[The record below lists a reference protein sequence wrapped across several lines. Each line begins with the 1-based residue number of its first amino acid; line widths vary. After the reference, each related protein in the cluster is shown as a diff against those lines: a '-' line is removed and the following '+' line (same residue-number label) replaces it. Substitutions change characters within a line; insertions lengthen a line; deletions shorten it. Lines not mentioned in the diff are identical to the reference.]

1 MAVNVAKM
9 KVFVGKFVG
18 DLGAAVHSGRV
29 VIGEK
34 LGLYEALAEGQP
46 ELSRARTAV
55 ADVARCLVH
64 TATQSSR
71 KAVRPAGRRDTGYMS
86 SAGE

>member
-1 MAVNVAKM
+1 MAVNMAKL

-34 LGLYEALAEGQP
+34 LVVQG
-46 ELSRARTAV
+46 SRR
-55 ADVARCLVH
+55 
-64 TATQSSR
+64 
-71 KAVRPAGRRDTGYMS
+71 RPP
-86 SAGE
+86 